1 MHKIKI
7 CSSSSII
14 ESNTIW
20 KSLKSKYEIKFTNY
34 GDVISPFL
42 NNKIDHTI
50 VMVLMFEDLIR
61 EEKENIFKRKSS
73 DIFNAIKKKSKAS
86 SKPIIVLVS
95 KGFGPNILR
104 SAKKNQNDDVKY
116 KFLINNFD
124 NLKRKIKNFY
134 FIELDNVFSLEG
146 YNNIYSNRNW
156 YYARCRLSIQ
166 GLQILVNQIAK
177 ILNRCFNAPCKV
189 LALDCDNTIWG
200 GVVGED
206 GLKNLILGQD
216 GLGTAYVD
224 FQREIKK
231 LVKEGVILVICSKN
245 NENDVWKV
253 FNEHD
258 SMVLTKDEIVSYKI
272 NWDEKTKNLIQI
284 SEELNLNLDS
294 FVFWDDNPVEQ
305 NKVKKLLPQV
315 KTIETPKDVCE
326 WPNLIKNLDYFAKFK
341 VTKDDNKKVEQYK
354 SRANFVKNVNINSN
368 VNDFLKSIN
377 LKPEILSLSEKTIS
391 RAEQLCKKTNQFN
404 LRTIRHSE
412 TDLNK
417 IKKKNNDFVF
427 LVKLV
432 DDYGDHGIVSLICLE
447 KIDKD
452 LLFLNTFL
460 MSCRVIGRHLE
471 SWILSKI
478 FNIAKKY
485 KFNFLIAEF
494 KNSGKN
500 NIAEKFLKEHK
511 FISISKNVKLKKII
525 EKSSLD
531 INSSIF
537 YLDVKKTKIQ
547 NLDIYEKK

>member
-14 ESNTIW
+14 ESNICW
-20 KSLKSKYEIKFTNY
+20 KSLKSKYEIKFTEY

-42 NNKIDHTI
+42 NNKIDHAI

-61 EEKENIFKRKSS
+61 EEKENIFKRKSL
-73 DIFNAIKKKSKAS
+73 DIFSAIKKRSIVS
-86 SKPIIVLVS
+86 SKPIIVFVS
-95 KGFGPNILR
+95 KGVGPNILR
-104 SAKKNQNDDVKY
+104 SAKKNHNEDVKY
-116 KFLINNFD
+116 KYLINNFE

-146 YNNIYSNRNW
+146 YNKIYSSRNW
-156 YYARCRLSIQ
+156 YYARCRLSLK
-166 GLQILVNQIAK
+166 GLQLLVNQITK
-177 ILNRCFNAPCKV
+177 VLNRCFNAPCKV
-189 LALDCDNTIWG
+189 LALDCDNTLWG
-200 GVVGED
+200 GVIGED

-231 LVKEGVILVICSKN
+231 LVKEGVILAICSKN

-253 FNEHD
+253 FDEHD

-354 SRANFVKNVNINSN
+354 SRANFVKNLNINSN
-368 VNDFLKSIN
+368 VNDYLKSIN
-377 LKPEILSLSEKTIS
+377 LKPEILSLSDKTIS

-447 KIDKD
+447 KINKD

-460 MSCRVIGRHLE
+460 MSCRVIGRYLE
-471 SWILSKI
+471 SWILFKI

-500 NIAEKFLKEHK
+500 NIAEKFLKEQK
-511 FISISKNVKLKKII
+511 FISISKNLQIKKII
-525 EKSSLD
+525 EKSNLD
-531 INSSIF
+531 IDSSTF
-537 YLDVKKTKIQ
+537 YLDIKKTKIK